1 MEEKQKFEWRF
12 QTTIDWESQKKF
24 SFLTKNFAQKGGKMA
39 KVNVFTQQKILQML
53 PENNFYSIFC
63 YYILEFWLVLLKMLK
78 KRDYC

>member
-1 MEEKQKFEWRF
+1 
-12 QTTIDWESQKKF
+12 
-24 SFLTKNFAQKGGKMA
+24 MA